1 VVSSWNCLCL
11 EGERRH
17 EPAHNRHEDSPPRPA
32 PNSGRRSVTDAKSG
46 GGTGL
51 RLARNRPK
59 KADHL
64 PRDRG
69 RHDDLGFAGRREPTI
84 AGTEPDL
91 RFPGDVA
98 DDLWKSLEPVV
109 QLAADAGL
117 HSIGPSPFDQDT
129 PCKRVACLGDAA
141 AADCCPARM
150 LGRRQTK
157 VGHHLARIVEAD
169 EIAHFGDDGD
179 SRHEGHAAHC
189 LERLNDGRH
198 GPSWNQILDLLHQA
212 TDPLFGVM
220 NGMAVVLQHDL
231 LGRVVEAK
239 RRQPAAIGQRLSF
252 LSGIDAAMP

>member
-1 VVSSWNCLCL
+1 MCRLITGTRIL
-11 EGERRH
+11 HR
-17 EPAHNRHEDSPPRPA
+17 ALPPTVDA
-32 PNSGRRSVTDAKSG
+32 DLFTDAKLG
-46 GGTGL
+46 GGTDL
-51 RLARNRPK
+51 RLACNRPEK
-59 KADHL
+59 SRHL
-64 PRDRG
+64 PRDCG
-69 RHDDLGFAGRREPTI
+69 RHDDLGLACRREPTI

-98 DDLWKSLEPVV
+98 DNLWKSLEPVV

-189 LERLNDGRH
+189 LKRLNDRRH
-198 GPSWNQILDLLHQA
+198 GPSWNQPSSICFVRRA
-212 TDPLFGVM
+212 TRSS
-220 NGMAVVLQHDL
+220 ASCT
-231 LGRVVEAK
+231 EW
-239 RRQPAAIGQRLSF
+239 I
-252 LSGIDAAMP
+252 